1 MNLFELAWRN
11 VLRNRRRT
19 LLTLAA
25 IGVGAMAIVLLGGYV
40 SATIKAVQT
49 DTVRQTGHLQ
59 VMTRGYLDFGRGNT
73 ARFAIADY
81 EDLVARLK
89 ADRELAPLIAVVTPV
104 LQVQGV
110 AGHFASGNSSNFVA
124 SGWVPKDR
132 LAMLAWDGHDMRFP
146 PGATRLRDDRPD
158 DGVIGLG
165 LAQLLDLCGPLEIK
179 RCAPPPAAIKDV
191 AAADAPAISADL
203 AALAAQTRS
212 DAPPAAAAA
221 SNEVA
226 IELLAASSGGAPNVV
241 RMNVA
246 RAEQQG
252 VRDLDLMHVS
262 LPLALAQRLVFG
274 QDKPGASAIVL
285 QVKHTDRIAQA
296 RARIEA
302 ILRETGHGGLEVQ
315 DFTVVSPQ
323 YNQIVALF
331 STMFRFV
338 AILMG
343 VVTLFSV
350 TNTVNMA
357 VGERVTEI
365 GTLRSIGLKRRDI
378 RRLFVIEGALIGL
391 LGAALGVALALLLA
405 AYGIN
410 PGGLTWTPPG
420 RSAPVPIGIDIDGG
434 IAIGIGT
441 VIVLTLLACVSSWW
455 PARRA
460 AKLEIVE
467 ALRHV

>member
-1 MNLFELAWRN
+1 MNLLELAWRN

-25 IGVGAMAIVLLGGYV
+25 IGVGAVAIVLLGGYV

-49 DTVRQTGHLQ
+49 DTVRQAGHLQ
-59 VMTRGYLDFGRGNT
+59 IMVPGYLDFGRGNT
-73 ARFAIADY
+73 GRFAIQDY
-81 EDLVARLK
+81 ERL
-89 ADRELAPLIAVVTPV
+89 ATQLRQDAELAPMLALVTPL

-132 LAMLAWDGHDMRFP
+132 QAMLAWDGFELGFP
-146 PGATRLRDDRPD
+146 PGATRLRDDRPQ
-158 DGVIGLG
+158 DGVVGLG
-165 LAQLLDLCGPLEIK
+165 LAQLLDLCEALEIK
-179 RCAPPPAAIKDV
+179 KCTKAPALIAQ
-191 AAADAPAISADL
+191 ADAPAIGADL
-203 AALAAQTRS
+203 AALANETRN
-212 DAPPAAAAA
+212 DATPAATDT
-221 SNEVA
+221 VA
-226 IELLAASSGGAPNVV
+226 IELLAASSGGAPNIV

-252 VRDLDLMHVS
+252 IRDLDLMYVS
-262 LPLALAQRLVFG
+262 LPLALAQRLAFG
-274 QDKPGASAIVL
+274 QSTPAASALVVQL
-285 QVKHTDRIAQA
+285 NQTAQIPQA
-296 RARIEA
+296 KARIET
-302 ILRETGHGGLEVQ
+302 ILKDAGAALEVQ
-315 DFTVVSPQ
+315 DFTVVSPA

-357 VGERVTEI
+357 VGERVAEI
-365 GTLRSIGLKRRDI
+365 GTLRAIGLKRRHV
-378 RRLFVIEGALIGL
+378 RRMFVIEGGLIGL
-391 LGAALGVALALLLA
+391 LGAALGVVLGLLIA
-405 AYGIN
+405 HYGIN
-410 PGGLTWTPPG
+410 AAGFSWTPPG
-420 RSAPVPIGIDIDGG
+420 RSAPVPIGIDLDGG
-434 IAIGIGT
+434 IDIGIGT
-441 VIVLTLLACVSSWW
+441 VVVLGVIACVSSWW

-460 AKLEIVE
+460 ARLEIVE